1 MNAIAQAESLLVASA
16 ATRTERPFAR
26 PPEDPLEGGFPDT
39 AAAQRHA
46 DRATAARLTYEAR
59 LERERKLRDRLMHQ
73 VAIARSEGR
82 AEGSDHALAQRQVG
96 FLSGL
101 HWGLAFGFPIGGVFF
116 TAVVWLGT
124 HWKGLA

>member
-1 MNAIAQAESLLVASA
+1 MNAITQAESLLVASEA
-16 ATRTERPFAR
+16 MRTERPFAQ
-26 PPEDPLEGGFPDT
+26 PPEHPLHGGFTDA
-39 AAAQRHA
+39 AAAQRGA

-59 LERERKLRDRLMHQ
+59 LERERKLRDRLLHH

-82 AEGSDHALAQRQVG
+82 AEGATHALAQRQVG

-101 HWGLAFGFPIGGVFF
+101 YWGLGIGFPIGGVFF

-124 HWKGLA
+124 HWKALA